1 MDLAEQSAA
10 DSHLRRTMRDLAAFS
25 NLGATWSGYDAGQIC
40 TSLANLI
47 CKTLAAEMVYVRAPP
62 DEKDH
67 AADAACW
74 PAEESDGLD
83 PRVLEQ
89 SLEPWLTDPDSATQC
104 SCDLLGKGEMQISV
118 TRFGSGGVIA
128 AGSSRPDFPIDEE
141 RQLLNVAGN
150 QAAVAIHRRR
160 IEQERL
166 ALVGRLSE
174 SRDRERAARIE
185 AEEAIRLRDEFLA
198 TLSHELRTPLNSVF
212 GWAQILRLKP
222 DDPEIRAEA
231 IDAIERGARAQVT
244 LINDLLD
251 MSRIISGKLRLEIQV
266 IDLIPV
272 IEAAIDSVTPAAE
285 ANAITIERR
294 LDSAAGPVRGDP
306 ARLQQVFWNL
316 LSNSVKFTPRGGRV
330 SVELDHTPV
339 HCEVCVSDTGRGIAA
354 EFLPHVFDRFRQA
367 DSSNTRR
374 FGGLGL
380 GLAIVR
386 HLVEMHGGRVEA
398 SSPGEGQGA
407 TFKVALPL
415 ATP

>member
-1 MDLAEQSAA
+1 
-10 DSHLRRTMRDLAAFS
+10 MRDLTAFS
-25 NLGATWSGYDAGQIC
+25 NLGAMWTGYDARQIC

-47 CKTLAAEMVYVRAPP
+47 WKTLATEMVYVRAPP
-62 DEKDH
+62 DENDH
-67 AADAACW
+67 AADAASW
-74 PAEESDGLD
+74 PAAESDGLD

-89 SLEPWLTDPDSATQC
+89 ALEPWLTDPDSAAQC
-104 SCDLLGKGEMQISV
+104 SCDLLGKGEMQISM

-128 AGSSRPDFPIDEE
+128 AGCSRPDFPTDEE
-141 RQLLNVAGN
+141 RLLLNVAGN

-166 ALVGRLSE
+166 ALVDRLSE

-222 DDPEIRAEA
+222 DDAEIRAEA

-294 LDSAAGPVRGDP
+294 LNSAAGTVRGDP

-339 HCEVCVSDTGRGIAA
+339 HCEVCVIDTGRGIAA